1 MQQKERKYSVVVDS
15 DEELT
20 SFTSKLNELEIDHTN
35 EDLELRLNSYRFKG
49 QTVTIHVNDNNRI
62 VKWQYNTSTE

>member
-35 EDLELRLNSYRFKG
+35 ENLELRLNSYRFKG

>member
-49 QTVTIHVNDNNRI
+49 QTVTIYVNDNNRI

>member
-1 MQQKERKYSVVVDS
+1 MKQKDNKYSIVVDS
-15 DEELT
+15 DEEVT

-35 EDLELRLNSYRFKG
+35 EDLELRLNSYKFRG

>member
-1 MQQKERKYSVVVDS
+1 MKQKDKKYSIVVDS
-15 DEELT
+15 DEEVT

-35 EDLELRLNSYRFKG
+35 EDLELRLNSYKFRG

>member
-1 MQQKERKYSVVVDS
+1 MKQKDKKYSIVVDS
-15 DEELT
+15 DEEVT

-35 EDLELRLNSYRFKG
+35 EDLELRLNSYKFKG